1 MRFSIIVP
9 AYKEK
14 EVNGVLKLLLKQ
26 SPPASWKLGK
36 IVVVACGYK
45 KFPFLKNKKIRILKE
60 GRRRGKSYAMNLAL
74 RNINSSSKSD
84 AIVVH
89 NADVFP
95 KRNMLRNLLRPFE
108 DPDVGMTCVR
118 PVSLNDPKKFV
129 GFLNTLVWALH
140 HFVSLENT
148 KVGEVFA
155 FRNVIKKIPKGLAA
169 DEAYIESLLKGE
181 NYRIIYVPH
190 AVVFNKGPQNL
201 SEFIEQRRRI
211 FTGHV
216 HIKNKY
222 GYKVSTMDIAK
233 VAKALSKYFKTRPP
247 KNCRQISWLLFAIF
261 LEAYARLLGTIDFYV
276 FKKVPYA
283 WKIIESSRNNVK

>member
-14 EVNGVLKLLLKQ
+14 EINEVLKLLLKQ

-45 KFPFLKNKKIRILKE
+45 KFPFLKNKKIRIIKE

-74 RNINSSSKSD
+74 KNINSSSKSD
-84 AIVVH
+84 AIAVH

-108 DPDVGMTCVR
+108 NPDVGMTCVR

-129 GFLNTLVWALH
+129 GFLNTLVWDLH

-155 FRNVIKKIPKGLAA
+155 FRNVIKNIPRGLAA
-169 DEAYIESLLKGE
+169 DEAYIECLLKGRD
-181 NYRIIYVPH
+181 YKIVYVPH
-190 AVVFNKGPQNL
+190 AVVFNRGPQNL
-201 SEFIEQRRRI
+201 SEFIEQRRRV
-211 FTGHV
+211 FAGHIHV
-216 HIKNKY
+216 KNRYK
-222 GYKVSTMDIAK
+222 YKVSTMSVIRII
-233 VAKALSKYFKTRPP
+233 KAVFRYLKTEPIEIP
-247 KNCRQISWLLFAIF
+247 GQIIWLVCAVF
-261 LEAYARLLGTIDFYV
+261 LEAYARFLGTVDFYI
-276 FKKVPYA
+276 FKKIPYI
-283 WKIIESSRNNVK
+283 WKITESSRNNME